1 MRDFGVAG
9 VRSSTLH
16 IRAGVGLEWAER
28 LLQAHES
35 FPRFGMD
42 KALSSSTVE
51 PQLVLNPRFYFVKP
65 SSYRRLPHDARPEGS
80 NAAIHPHIEF

>member
-1 MRDFGVAG
+1 
-9 VRSSTLH
+9 
-16 IRAGVGLEWAER
+16 
-28 LLQAHES
+28 
-35 FPRFGMD
+35 MD

-51 PQLVLNPRFYFVKP
+51 PQLVLTLVFYFVKP